1 LQSLR
6 RRKEEAKLKNEF
18 GDLKDDERLK
28 SRTFLNI
35 DLVSCFHVFLI
46 SFSYFLIHLFL

>member
-28 SRTFLNI
+28 SRTFLNN
-35 DLVSCFHVFLI
+35 DFVFLL
-46 SFSYFLIHLFL
+46 SCVPD